1 MNENQL
7 DLFANFQRNDNE
19 SFIYLIDNG
28 NEEINNKTFL
38 QKKRSSSFGFL
49 NESFEEDSYQYPNN
63 NLFINVNNIKSLVP
77 EENGE
82 NPFNHIIK
90 SNNNNNKP
98 ELIINKFLS
107 EEIKTKE
114 ASNNKSIEK
123 NSLNN
128 IINVEQIIP
137 EIKRNNRD
145 DNDRVKIKLV
155 VSKSYVELFNKNV
168 KDENLKIKN
177 FDFNKFKKIL
187 ISNDSLLG
195 ETKWKYIILN
205 NYNGNKIIIN
215 NLIKNIFDKNEK
227 ESIKLLEM
235 TFQEYLEIF
244 KKNNLELFLENER
257 KSQIKKYEQKKYK
270 EVIDKEIS
278 RDNIEN
284 LKNIKNYVIFGVKN
298 KNIKKALE
306 FDNIEE
312 NTIKNFKERNY
323 KISKEKKFISFINLK
338 YGEINFE
345 LTSNEKN
352 DIDDY
357 IKHLRD
363 LVENFNTWFKDKSSR
378 KSRKKMF
385 RVIFH

>member
-82 NPFNHIIK
+82 NPFNQIIK
-90 SNNNNNKP
+90 SNNNNKP
-98 ELIINKFLS
+98 ELNKFLS

-215 NLIKNIFDKNEK
+215 NIIKNIFDKNEK

-363 LVENFNTWFKDKSSR
+363 LVENFNKWFKDKSSR

>member
-82 NPFNHIIK
+82 NPFNQIIK

-98 ELIINKFLS
+98 EINKFLS

-128 IINVEQIIP
+128 IINDEQIIP

-168 KDENLKIKN
+168 NDENLKIKN

>member
-7 DLFANFQRNDNE
+7 DLFANFQINDNE

-82 NPFNHIIK
+82 NPFNQIIK
-90 SNNNNNKP
+90 SNNNNKP
-98 ELIINKFLS
+98 ELNKFLS

-187 ISNDSLLG
+187 ISNDSSLG
-195 ETKWKYIILN
+195 ETK
-205 NYNGNKIIIN
+205 
-215 NLIKNIFDKNEK
+215 
-227 ESIKLLEM
+227 
-235 TFQEYLEIF
+235 
-244 KKNNLELFLENER
+244 
-257 KSQIKKYEQKKYK
+257 
-270 EVIDKEIS
+270 
-278 RDNIEN
+278 
-284 LKNIKNYVIFGVKN
+284 
-298 KNIKKALE
+298 
-306 FDNIEE
+306 
-312 NTIKNFKERNY
+312 
-323 KISKEKKFISFINLK
+323 
-338 YGEINFE
+338 
-345 LTSNEKN
+345 
-352 DIDDY
+352 
-357 IKHLRD
+357 
-363 LVENFNTWFKDKSSR
+363 
-378 KSRKKMF
+378 
-385 RVIFH
+385 

>member
-19 SFIYLIDNG
+19 SFIYLTDNG

-82 NPFNHIIK
+82 NPFNQIIK
-90 SNNNNNKP
+90 SNNNNKP
-98 ELIINKFLS
+98 ELNKFLS

-168 KDENLKIKN
+168 KDKNLKIKN

>member
-82 NPFNHIIK
+82 NPFNQIIK
-90 SNNNNNKP
+90 SNNNNKP
-98 ELIINKFLS
+98 ELNKFLS

-168 KDENLKIKN
+168 KDEKLKIKN

-187 ISNDSLLG
+187 ISNDSSLG

>member
-82 NPFNHIIK
+82 NPFNQIIK
-90 SNNNNNKP
+90 SNNNNKP
-98 ELIINKFLS
+98 ELNKFLS

-187 ISNDSLLG
+187 ISNDSSLG

>member
-7 DLFANFQRNDNE
+7 DLFANFQINDNE

-82 NPFNHIIK
+82 NPFNQIIK
-90 SNNNNNKP
+90 SNNNNKP
-98 ELIINKFLS
+98 ELNKFLS

-128 IINVEQIIP
+128 IINDEQIIP

-168 KDENLKIKN
+168 KDEKS
-177 FDFNKFKKIL
+177 NK
-187 ISNDSLLG
+187 
-195 ETKWKYIILN
+195 KYI
-205 NYNGNKIIIN
+205 
-215 NLIKNIFDKNEK
+215 
-227 ESIKLLEM
+227 
-235 TFQEYLEIF
+235 
-244 KKNNLELFLENER
+244 
-257 KSQIKKYEQKKYK
+257 
-270 EVIDKEIS
+270 
-278 RDNIEN
+278 
-284 LKNIKNYVIFGVKN
+284 
-298 KNIKKALE
+298 
-306 FDNIEE
+306 
-312 NTIKNFKERNY
+312 
-323 KISKEKKFISFINLK
+323 
-338 YGEINFE
+338 
-345 LTSNEKN
+345 
-352 DIDDY
+352 
-357 IKHLRD
+357 
-363 LVENFNTWFKDKSSR
+363 
-378 KSRKKMF
+378 
-385 RVIFH
+385 

>member
-7 DLFANFQRNDNE
+7 DLFANFQINDNE

-82 NPFNHIIK
+82 NPFNQIIK
-90 SNNNNNKP
+90 SNNNNKP
-98 ELIINKFLS
+98 ELNKFLS

-128 IINVEQIIP
+128 IINDEQIIP

>member
-7 DLFANFQRNDNE
+7 DLFANFQINDNE

-82 NPFNHIIK
+82 NPFNQIIK
-90 SNNNNNKP
+90 SNNNNKP
-98 ELIINKFLS
+98 ELNKFLS

>member
-7 DLFANFQRNDNE
+7 DLFANFQINDNE

-82 NPFNHIIK
+82 NPFNQIIK
-90 SNNNNNKP
+90 SNNNNKP
-98 ELIINKFLS
+98 ELNKFLS

-215 NLIKNIFDKNEK
+215 NLIKNIFEKKNEK

>member
-82 NPFNHIIK
+82 NPFNQIIK

-98 ELIINKFLS
+98 EINKFLS

-284 LKNIKNYVIFGVKN
+284 LKNIKNYVIFVVKN

>member
-82 NPFNHIIK
+82 NPFNQIIK
-90 SNNNNNKP
+90 SNNNNKP
-98 ELIINKFLS
+98 ELNKFLS

-128 IINVEQIIP
+128 IINDEQIIP

-378 KSRKKMF
+378 KKKKKMF

>member
-1 MNENQL
+1 MTFFRAGRKEN
-7 DLFANFQRNDNE
+7 NE

-82 NPFNHIIK
+82 NPFNQIIK
-90 SNNNNNKP
+90 SNNNNKP
-98 ELIINKFLS
+98 ELNKFLS

>member
-82 NPFNHIIK
+82 NPFNQIIK
-90 SNNNNNKP
+90 SNNNNKP
-98 ELIINKFLS
+98 ELNKFLS

-215 NLIKNIFDKNEK
+215 NLIKNIFEKKNEK

-284 LKNIKNYVIFGVKN
+284 LKNIKNYVIFVVKN

>member
-82 NPFNHIIK
+82 NPFNQIIK
-90 SNNNNNKP
+90 SNNNNKP
-98 ELIINKFLS
+98 ELNKFLS

>member
-7 DLFANFQRNDNE
+7 DLFANFQINDNE

-82 NPFNHIIK
+82 NPFNQIIK
-90 SNNNNNKP
+90 SNNNNKP
-98 ELIINKFLS
+98 ELNKFLS

-114 ASNNKSIEK
+114 GSNNKFIEK

-128 IINVEQIIP
+128 IINDEQIIP

>member
-7 DLFANFQRNDNE
+7 DLFANFQINDNE

-63 NLFINVNNIKSLVP
+63 NLFINVNNIKSQVP

-82 NPFNHIIK
+82 NPFNQIIK
-90 SNNNNNKP
+90 SNNNNKP
-98 ELIINKFLS
+98 ELNKFLS

>member
-82 NPFNHIIK
+82 NPFNQIIK
-90 SNNNNNKP
+90 SNNNNKP
-98 ELIINKFLS
+98 ELNKFLS

-128 IINVEQIIP
+128 IINDEQIIP

>member
-38 QKKRSSSFGFL
+38 QKKRSSSFSFL

-82 NPFNHIIK
+82 NPFNQIIK
-90 SNNNNNKP
+90 SNNNNKP
-98 ELIINKFLS
+98 ELNKFLS

-128 IINVEQIIP
+128 IINDEQIIP

-284 LKNIKNYVIFGVKN
+284 LKNIKNYVIFGAKN